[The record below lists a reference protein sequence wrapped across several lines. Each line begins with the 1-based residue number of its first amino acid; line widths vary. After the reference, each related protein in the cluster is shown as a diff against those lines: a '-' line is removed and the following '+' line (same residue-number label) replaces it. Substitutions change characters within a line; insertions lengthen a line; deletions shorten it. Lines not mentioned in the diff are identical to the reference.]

1 MKVRP
6 QASAHSSA
14 AARRLAL
21 EALHR
26 IDDGAYANLVTPALL
41 ERSRLTSRDRNFV
54 TAIAY
59 GATRMR
65 RSLDHLV
72 DRHVLRPTD
81 DEVRRVLRLGAF
93 ELAYLRTPPHA
104 AVSQAVSLAP
114 ERARGF
120 TNAVLRKVAADVA
133 AGIRWPDAATELS
146 YPDWIVEALTED
158 LGEAHALAALRTM
171 DEPAEAT
178 ERDDGYTQ
186 DLASQWVVEE
196 VGALPGERILDLC
209 AAPGGK
215 ATLLA
220 EVGAVVT
227 AADVSVRRAQLV
239 TENAHR
245 VGAPVAGVVA
255 ADGRSAPFRPRSFDR
270 VLVDAPCSGLGV
282 LRRRPDARWR
292 VQPSDVEDLAR
303 LQRHLLAA
311 AARLVRP
318 GGVLVYSVC
327 TLTAAETIDV
337 DLPHL
342 EALPPPPDPW
352 VPWGRGARLLPQDRG
367 TDGMFLLRLRAPLGS
382 MDGAAPARRR
392 RRPLVAKGRAGR
404 GGRDGQ
410 VDQAEHDDLDGR

>member
-1 MKVRP
+1 MRVRP
-6 QASAHSSA
+6 PASAHSSA

-65 RSLDHLV
+65 RALDHLV
-72 DRHVLRPTD
+72 DRHALRPTD

-93 ELAYLRTPPHA
+93 ELVYLRTPPHA

-120 TNAVLRKVAADVA
+120 ANAVLRKVAADVA
-133 AGIRWPDAATELS
+133 AGVRWPDLATELS
-146 YPDWIVEALTED
+146 YPDWVVEALTD
-158 LGEAHALAALRTM
+158 ALGEADAVAALRQM
-171 DEPAEAT
+171 DEPAAAT

-196 VGALPGERILDLC
+196 MGALPGERILDLC

-220 EVGAVVT
+220 TTGAVVT
-227 AADVSVRRAQLV
+227 ASDISPRRAALV
-239 TENAHR
+239 AENAER
-245 VGAPVAGVVA
+245 TGSELAGVVA
-255 ADGRSAPFRPRSFDR
+255 ADGLVAPFRPRSFDR
-270 VLVDAPCSGLGV
+270 VLIDAPCSGLGV

-292 VQPSDVEDLAR
+292 VRPTVVEELAD
-303 LQRHLLAA
+303 LQRRLLTAGA
-311 AARLVRP
+311 DLVRP

-327 TLTAAETIDV
+327 TLTVEETLGV
-337 DLPHL
+337 DLPAL
-342 EALPPPPDPW
+342 EALPPPQAPW
-352 VPWGRGARLLPQDRG
+352 EPWGRGARLLPQTAG
-367 TDGMFLLRLRAPLGS
+367 TDGMFLLQL
-382 MDGAAPARRR
+382 
-392 RRPLVAKGRAGR
+392 RRP
-404 GGRDGQ
+404 
-410 VDQAEHDDLDGR
+410 

>member
-1 MKVRP
+1 MRVRP

-41 ERSRLTSRDRNFV
+41 ERSRLTARDRNFV

-65 RSLDHLV
+65 RALDHLV

-93 ELAYLRTPPHA
+93 ELAYLRTPAHA

-133 AGIRWPDAATELS
+133 EGITWPDPATELS
-146 YPDWIVEALTED
+146 YPDWVVAALTES
-158 LGEAHALAALRTM
+158 LGETQALAALRAM

-220 EVGAVVT
+220 ELGAVVT
-227 AADVSVRRAQLV
+227 ASDISVRRAHLV
-239 TENAHR
+239 VENAHR
-245 VGAPVAGVVA
+245 VEAPVAGVVV
-255 ADGRSAPFRPRSFDR
+255 ADGQAAPFRPGSFDR

-292 VQPSDVEDLAR
+292 VQPSDVEDLAA
-303 LQRHLLAA
+303 LQQRLLAA
-311 AARLVRP
+311 GAQLVRP
-318 GGVLVYSVC
+318 GGVVVYSVC
-327 TLTAAETIDV
+327 TLTDAETVGV

-342 EALPPPPDPW
+342 EALPPPDGPW
-352 VPWGRGARLLPQDRG
+352 EPWGRGARLLPQTRG
-367 TDGMFLLRLRAPLGS
+367 TDGMYLLRLRAPEAPPTPS
-382 MDGAAPARRR
+382 TDGRPSGRARRR
-392 RRPLVAKGRAGR
+392 SGSR
-404 GGRDGQ
+404 GGRPS
-410 VDQAEHDDLDGR
+410 

>member
-1 MKVRP
+1 MHQTEGPVRVRP
-6 QASAHSSA
+6 PASPHSSA

-41 ERSRLTSRDRNFV
+41 ERSRLTGRDRNFV

-59 GATRMR
+59 GVTRMR
-65 RSLDHLV
+65 RALDHLV
-72 DRHVLRPTD
+72 DRHALRPTD

-114 ERARGF
+114 ERGKGF

-133 AGIRWPDAATELS
+133 AGVTWPDLATELS
-146 YPDWIVEALTED
+146 YPDWIVDALTEA
-158 LGEAHALAALRTM
+158 LGEHAAIGALRQM

-186 DLASQWVVEE
+186 DLASQWVVEQIA
-196 VGALPGERILDLC
+196 ALPGERILEVC

-220 EVGAVVT
+220 GTGATVT
-227 AADVSVRRAQLV
+227 AADISPRRSALV
-239 TENAHR
+239 AENAAR
-245 VGAPVAGVVA
+245 VGAELAGVVA
-255 ADGRSAPFRPRSFDR
+255 ADGLASPFRPRSFDH

-292 VQPSDVEDLAR
+292 IQPSNVEELAD
-303 LQRHLLAA
+303 LQRRLLTAA
-311 AARLVRP
+311 ADLVRP
-318 GGVLVYSVC
+318 GGVLAYSVC
-327 TLTAAETIDV
+327 TLTVEETLGV
-337 DLPHL
+337 DLLRLH
-342 EALPPPPDPW
+342 ALPPPSGPW
-352 VPWGRGARLLPQDRG
+352 EPWGRGARLLPQTAG
-367 TDGMFLLRLRAPLGS
+367 TDGMFLLRLRVS
-382 MDGAAPARRR
+382 
-392 RRPLVAKGRAGR
+392 
-404 GGRDGQ
+404 
-410 VDQAEHDDLDGR
+410 

>member
-1 MKVRP
+1 MRVRP
-6 QASAHSSA
+6 PASAHSSA

-65 RSLDHLV
+65 RALDYLV
-72 DRHVLRPTD
+72 DRHALRPTD

-120 TNAVLRKVAADVA
+120 VNAVLRKVAADVA
-133 AGIRWPDAATELS
+133 AGIRWPDLATELS
-146 YPDWIVEALTED
+146 YPDWIVDALTD
-158 LGEAHALAALRTM
+158 ALGKEHALAALRQM

-186 DLASQWVVEE
+186 DLASQWVVEQ
-196 VGALPGERILDLC
+196 VGALPGERILELC

-220 EVGAVVT
+220 STGAVVT
-227 AADVSVRRAQLV
+227 ASDISVRRSQLV
-239 TENAHR
+239 AANAQR
-245 VGAPVAGVVA
+245 LGSELAGVVA
-255 ADGRSAPFRPRSFDR
+255 ADGLASPFRPRSFDR

-292 VQPSDVEDLAR
+292 IKETDIEELAD
-303 LQRHLLAA
+303 LQRRLLAA
-311 AARLVRP
+311 GAELVRP

-327 TLTAAETIDV
+327 TLTVEETLGV
-337 DLPHL
+337 DLPAL
-342 EALPPPPDPW
+342 EPLPPPAHPW
-352 VPWGRGARLLPQDRG
+352 QPWGRGARLLPQTAG
-367 TDGMFLLRLRAPLGS
+367 TDGMFLLRLNVPNGPWPRGRSRGQRA
-382 MDGAAPARRR
+382 
-392 RRPLVAKGRAGR
+392 
-404 GGRDGQ
+404 
-410 VDQAEHDDLDGR
+410 

>member
-1 MKVRP
+1 MRVRP
-6 QASAHSSA
+6 QPSAHSSA

-41 ERSRLTSRDRNFV
+41 DRSRLTSRDRNFV

-65 RSLDHLV
+65 RALDHLV
-72 DRHVLRPTD
+72 DRHARRPTD

-133 AGIRWPDAATELS
+133 AGITWPDPATELS
-146 YPDWIVEALTED
+146 YPDWVVEALTED
-158 LGEAHALAALRTM
+158 LGLEHALAAMRVM

-178 ERDDGYTQ
+178 EREDGYTQ

-196 VGALPGERILDLC
+196 IGALPGERILDLC

-220 EVGAVVT
+220 GLGAVVT
-227 AADVSVRRAQLV
+227 AADVSARRSQLV
-239 TENAHR
+239 VENAHR
-245 VGAPVAGVVA
+245 LGAPVAGVVV
-255 ADGRSAPFRPRSFDR
+255 ADGLAAPFRPRSFDR

-292 VQPSDVEDLAR
+292 VQHADVEELAD
-303 LQRHLLAA
+303 LQRRLLTAA
-311 AARLVRP
+311 APLVRP

-327 TLTAAETIDV
+327 TLTAAETIGV

-342 EALPPPPDPW
+342 EALPPPGEPW
-352 VPWGRGARLLPQDRG
+352 EPWGRGARLLPHTRG
-367 TDGMFLLRLRAPLGS
+367 TDGMFLLRLRAPEASTAFAPSGS
-382 MDGAAPARRR
+382 RARRVRPR
-392 RRPLVAKGRAGR
+392 RRAPV
-404 GGRDGQ
+404 DGS
-410 VDQAEHDDLDGR
+410 DR

>member
-1 MKVRP
+1 MRVRP
-6 QASAHSSA
+6 PASAHSSA

-41 ERSRLTSRDRNFV
+41 ERSRLTTRDRHFV

-65 RSLDHLV
+65 RALDHLV
-72 DRHVLRPTD
+72 DRHALRPTD

-133 AGIRWPDAATELS
+133 AGVKWPDLATELS
-146 YPDWIVEALTED
+146 YPDWVVAALTD
-158 LGEAHALAALRTM
+158 ALGEDAAVAALRQM
-171 DEPAEAT
+171 DQAASAT

-196 VGALPGERILDLC
+196 VGALPGERILELC

-215 ATLLA
+215 ATALA
-220 EVGAVVT
+220 ATGAVVT
-227 AADVSVRRAQLV
+227 ASDISLRRSALV
-239 TENAHR
+239 AANAER
-245 VGAPVAGVVA
+245 VGAELAGVVA
-255 ADGRSAPFRPRSFDR
+255 ADGLAPPFRARSFDR

-292 VQPSDVEDLAR
+292 VQPSDVEELAD
-303 LQRHLLAA
+303 LQRRLLAA
-311 AARLVRP
+311 AAELVRP
-318 GGVLVYSVC
+318 GGILAYSVC
-327 TLTAAETIDV
+327 TLTVDETLGV

-342 EALPPPPDPW
+342 EALPPPAEPW
-352 VPWGRGARLLPQDRG
+352 EPWGRGARLLPQAAG
-367 TDGMFLLRLRAPLGS
+367 TDGMFLLQLRAPQHQAPRPSGS
-382 MDGAAPARRR
+382 RRR
-392 RRPLVAKGRAGR
+392 RR
-404 GGRDGQ
+404 
-410 VDQAEHDDLDGR
+410 

>member
-1 MKVRP
+1 MSAQPDSTPVRVRP

-65 RSLDHLV
+65 RALDHLV
-72 DRHVLRPTD
+72 DRHARRPTD

-93 ELAYLRTPPHA
+93 ELAYLRTPAHA

-133 AGIRWPDAATELS
+133 AGITWPDPATELS
-146 YPDWIVEALTED
+146 YPDWVVEVLTDD
-158 LGEAHALAALRTM
+158 LGEEHALAALRTM

-220 EVGAVVT
+220 ELGAVVT
-227 AADVSVRRAQLV
+227 AADISVRRSQLV
-239 TENAHR
+239 AENAHR
-245 VGAPVAGVVA
+245 LGAPVAGVVA
-255 ADGRSAPFRPRSFDR
+255 ADGLAAPFRPRSFDR

-292 VQPSDVEDLAR
+292 VQPSDVEELAD
-303 LQRHLLAA
+303 LQRRLLTAGSL
-311 AARLVRP
+311 LVRP

-327 TLTAAETIDV
+327 TLTAAETIGV
-337 DLPHL
+337 DLPHM
-342 EALPPPPDPW
+342 EALLPPGDPW
-352 VPWGRGARLLPQDRG
+352 EPWGRGARLLPQTRG
-367 TDGMFLLRLRAPLGS
+367 TDGMFLLKLRAPEAPTS
-382 MDGAAPARRR
+382 DVPVRPRRPRARRRTAADGAAP
-392 RRPLVAKGRAGR
+392 
-404 GGRDGQ
+404 
-410 VDQAEHDDLDGR
+410 

>member
-1 MKVRP
+1 VRVRP
-6 QASAHSSA
+6 PASAHSSA

-21 EALHR
+21 EALQR

-65 RSLDHLV
+65 RALDHLI
-72 DRHVLRPTD
+72 DRHALRATD

-133 AGIRWPDAATELS
+133 AGIKWPDVATELS
-146 YPDWIVEALTED
+146 YPDWIVDAFTEAL
-158 LGEAHALAALRTM
+158 GEEQAITALRQM

-196 VGALPGERILDLC
+196 VGALPGERILEPC
-209 AAPGGK
+209 AGPGGK

-220 EVGAVVT
+220 ATGAVVT
-227 AADVSVRRAQLV
+227 AADISPRRSMLV
-239 TENAHR
+239 VENAR
-245 VGAPVAGVVA
+245 RIGAELAGVVA
-255 ADGRSAPFRPRSFDR
+255 ADGLDLPFRLQSFDR

-292 VQPSDVEDLAR
+292 IQASDVEELADLQQR
-303 LQRHLLAA
+303 LLRAA
-311 AARLVRP
+311 SEMVRP
-318 GGVLVYSVC
+318 GGVLLYSVC
-327 TLTAAETIDV
+327 TLTVEETIGV
-337 DLPHL
+337 DLPGW
-342 EALPPPPDPW
+342 EARPPPRHPW
-352 VPWGRGARLLPQDRG
+352 QPWGRGARLLPQTEG
-367 TDGMFLLRLRAPLGS
+367 TDGMFLLQLLAP
-382 MDGAAPARRR
+382 
-392 RRPLVAKGRAGR
+392 
-404 GGRDGQ
+404 
-410 VDQAEHDDLDGR
+410 

>member
-1 MKVRP
+1 MRVRP
-6 QASAHSSA
+6 QASVHSSA

-41 ERSRLTSRDRNFV
+41 ERSRLTARDRNFV

-65 RSLDHLV
+65 RALDHLV

-81 DEVRRVLRLGAF
+81 DEVRRVLRMGAF
-93 ELAYLRTPPHA
+93 ELAYLRTPAHA

-133 AGIRWPDAATELS
+133 AGITWPDLATEIS
-146 YPDWIVEALTED
+146 YPDWVVASLTEAL
-158 LGEAHALAALRTM
+158 GERQAVAALRTM
-171 DEPAEAT
+171 NEPAEAT

-220 EVGAVVT
+220 ELGAVVT
-227 AADVSVRRAQLV
+227 AADVSIRRAHLV
-239 TENAHR
+239 AENAQR
-245 VGAPVAGVVA
+245 IGAPLAGIVVA
-255 ADGRSAPFRPRSFDR
+255 DGLAAPFRPESFDR

-292 VQPSDVEDLAR
+292 IQPSDVEDLAA
-303 LQRHLLAA
+303 LQRRLLAA
-311 AARLVRP
+311 AAELVRP

-327 TLTAAETIDV
+327 TLTEAETIGV
-337 DLPHL
+337 DLPRL
-342 EALPPPPDPW
+342 EALPPPDGPW
-352 VPWGRGARLLPQDRG
+352 EPWGRGARLLPQTRG
-367 TDGMFLLRLRAPLGS
+367 TDGMFLLRLLAPE
-382 MDGAAPARRR
+382 ARR
-392 RRPLVAKGRAGR
+392 P
-404 GGRDGQ
+404 
-410 VDQAEHDDLDGR
+410 HSLDGRRPKRARRSPLRAGGATP

>member
-1 MKVRP
+1 MRVRP
-6 QASAHSSA
+6 QAAAHSSA

-41 ERSRLTSRDRNFV
+41 ERSRLTGRDRNFV

-65 RSLDHLV
+65 RALDHLV
-72 DRHVLRPTD
+72 DRHALRPTD

-93 ELAYLRTPPHA
+93 ELAYLRTPAHA

-133 AGIRWPDAATELS
+133 AGITWPDPATELS
-146 YPDWIVEALTED
+146 YPDWIVAALTES
-158 LGEAHALAALRTM
+158 LGEKHALAALRTM

-220 EVGAVVT
+220 ERGAVVT
-227 AADVSVRRAQLV
+227 ASDVSIRRSHLV
-239 TENAHR
+239 VENAHR
-245 VGAPVAGVVA
+245 LGAPVAGVVV
-255 ADGRSAPFRPRSFDR
+255 ADGVHAPFRPGSFDR

-292 VQPSDVEDLAR
+292 VKPSDVDDLAA
-303 LQRHLLAA
+303 LQQHLLVAA
-311 AARLVRP
+311 AELVRP

-327 TLTAAETIDV
+327 TLTDAETVGV

-342 EALPPPPDPW
+342 EALPPPSDPW
-352 VPWGRGARLLPQDRG
+352 EPWGRGARLLPHARG
-367 TDGMFLLRLRAPLGS
+367 TDGMFLLRLRAPE
-382 MDGAAPARRR
+382 AAPAPSDRRR
-392 RRPLVAKGRAGR
+392 SRARRRSGGR
-404 GGRDGQ
+404 GGRP
-410 VDQAEHDDLDGR
+410 A

>member
-1 MKVRP
+1 VRVRP
-6 QASAHSSA
+6 PASAHSSG
-14 AARRLAL
+14 AARQLAL
-21 EALHR
+21 QALQR

-54 TAIAY
+54 TAVAY

-65 RSLDHLV
+65 RALDHLV
-72 DRHVLRPTD
+72 DRHALRPTD
-81 DEVRRVLRLGAF
+81 DDVRRVLRLGAF

-133 AGIRWPDAATELS
+133 AGLRWPDMATELS
-146 YPDWIVEALTED
+146 YPDWVVTAVTD
-158 LGEAHALAALRTM
+158 ALGERHAAGALRQM

-178 ERDDGYTQ
+178 EREDGYTQ

-215 ATLLA
+215 ATLMA
-220 EVGAVVT
+220 STGAVVT
-227 AADVSVRRAQLV
+227 AADISPRRSALVAANAQRIGSEL
-239 TENAHR
+239 
-245 VGAPVAGVVA
+245 AGVIA
-255 ADGRSAPFRPRSFDR
+255 ADGLAAPFRPRSFDR

-292 VQPSDVEDLAR
+292 IQPSDVEELAD
-303 LQRHLLAA
+303 LQRRLLTAA
-311 AARLVRP
+311 ADLVRP
-318 GGVLVYSVC
+318 GGVLAYSVC
-327 TLTAAETIDV
+327 TLTVEETIGV

-342 EALPPPPDPW
+342 TALPPPDHPW
-352 VPWGRGARLLPQDRG
+352 QPSGRGALLMPHAAG
-367 TDGMFLLRLRAPLGS
+367 TDGMFLLQLRAP
-382 MDGAAPARRR
+382 
-392 RRPLVAKGRAGR
+392 
-404 GGRDGQ
+404 
-410 VDQAEHDDLDGR
+410 

>member
-1 MKVRP
+1 MRVRP
-6 QASAHSSA
+6 PAAAHSSA

-21 EALHR
+21 EALSR

-41 ERSRLTSRDRNFV
+41 ERSRLTTRDRNFV

-65 RSLDHLV
+65 RALDYLV
-72 DRHVLRPTD
+72 DRHALRPTD
-81 DEVRRVLRLGAF
+81 DDVRRVLRLGAF

-133 AGIRWPDAATELS
+133 AGVKWPDLATELS
-146 YPDWIVEALTED
+146 YPDWVVEALVD
-158 LGEAHALAALRTM
+158 ALGPDHAVEALRQM
-171 DEPAEAT
+171 DEPASAT

-196 VGALPGERILDLC
+196 MEALPGERILDLC

-220 EVGAVVT
+220 GTGAVVT
-227 AADVSVRRAQLV
+227 ASDLSARRAALV
-239 TENAHR
+239 AANAHR
-245 VGAPVAGVVA
+245 VGAQLAGVVA
-255 ADGRSAPFRPRSFDR
+255 ADGVAAPFRPRTFDR
-270 VLVDAPCSGLGV
+270 ILVDAPCSGLGV

-292 VQPSDVEDLAR
+292 IQPSDVEELAD
-303 LQRHLLAA
+303 LQRRLLTAA
-311 AARLVRP
+311 ADLVRP

-327 TLTAAETIDV
+327 TLTVEETLGV
-337 DLPHL
+337 DLPAL
-342 EALPPPPDPW
+342 EALPPPAHPW
-352 VPWGRGARLLPQDRG
+352 ERWGRGARLLPQSMG
-367 TDGMFLLRLRAPLGS
+367 TDGMFLLQLRAP
-382 MDGAAPARRR
+382 
-392 RRPLVAKGRAGR
+392 
-404 GGRDGQ
+404 
-410 VDQAEHDDLDGR
+410 

>member
-1 MKVRP
+1 MRVRP
-6 QASAHSSA
+6 PASAHSSA

-65 RSLDHLV
+65 RALDHLV

-93 ELAYLRTPPHA
+93 ELAFLRTPAHA

-133 AGIRWPDAATELS
+133 AGVKWPDIGTELS
-146 YPDWIVEALTED
+146 YPDWIVDAITEAL
-158 LGEAHALAALRTM
+158 GEKAGIAALRQM
-171 DEPAEAT
+171 NRPAEAT

-196 VGALPGERILDLC
+196 MKALPGERILELC

-220 EVGAVVT
+220 SSGAAVT
-227 AADVSVRRAQLV
+227 AADISVRRSMLV
-239 TENAHR
+239 AENAAR
-245 VGAPVAGVVA
+245 VGAELAGVVA
-255 ADGRSAPFRPRSFDR
+255 ANGLAAPFRPRSFDR

-292 VQPSDVEDLAR
+292 IKPSDVEDLAD
-303 LQRHLLAA
+303 LQRRLLAA
-311 AARLVRP
+311 GANLVRP

-327 TLTAAETIDV
+327 TLTVEETMGV
-337 DLPHL
+337 DLLHL
-342 EALPPPPDPW
+342 DALPPPAGPW
-352 VPWGRGARLLPQDRG
+352 EPWGRGARLLPQTAG
-367 TDGMFLLRLRAPLGS
+367 TDGMYLLQLRAP
-382 MDGAAPARRR
+382 
-392 RRPLVAKGRAGR
+392 
-404 GGRDGQ
+404 
-410 VDQAEHDDLDGR
+410 

>member
-1 MKVRP
+1 VRVRP
-6 QASAHSSA
+6 QPSAHSSA

-21 EALHR
+21 EALER
-26 IDDGAYANLVTPALL
+26 IDQGAYANLVTPALL
-41 ERSRLTSRDRNFV
+41 ERSRLTPRDRNFV

-65 RSLDHLV
+65 RALDHLV

-93 ELAYLRTPPHA
+93 ELVYLRTPAHA

-120 TNAVLRKVAADVA
+120 ANAVLRRVASDVA
-133 AGIRWPDAATELS
+133 AGVTWPDLATELS
-146 YPDWIVEALTED
+146 YPDWVMEALTESM
-158 LGEAHALAALRTM
+158 GEEHAIAALRQM

-178 ERDDGYTQ
+178 ERADGYTQ
-186 DLASQWVVEE
+186 DLASQWVVDE

-209 AAPGGK
+209 SAPGGK

-227 AADVSVRRAQLV
+227 AVDLSARRLRLV
-239 TENAHR
+239 EDNALR
-245 VGAPVAGVVA
+245 VGAPVAYFVVA
-255 ADGRSAPFRPRSFDR
+255 DGQIPSFRPGSFDR

-303 LQRHLLAA
+303 LQQRLLTAA
-311 AARLVRP
+311 ADLVRP
-318 GGVLVYSVC
+318 GGVLIYSVC
-327 TLTAAETIDV
+327 TLTEAETIGV

-342 EALPPPPDPW
+342 DALPPPSEPW
-352 VPWGRGARLLPQDRG
+352 EPWGRGARLLPQVRG
-367 TDGMFLLRLRAPLGS
+367 TDGMFLLRLRAPE
-382 MDGAAPARRR
+382 AAPSAPQR
-392 RRPLVAKGRAGR
+392 RRPSGRPGQRRWGR
-404 GGRDGQ
+404 H
-410 VDQAEHDDLDGR
+410 AT

>member
-1 MKVRP
+1 MHQTEGPVRVRP
-6 QASAHSSA
+6 PASPHSSA

-41 ERSRLTSRDRNFV
+41 ERSRLTGRDRNFV

-59 GATRMR
+59 GVTRMR
-65 RSLDHLV
+65 RALDYLV
-72 DRHVLRPTD
+72 DQHALRPTD

-114 ERARGF
+114 ERGRGF

-133 AGIRWPDAATELS
+133 AGVKWPDVATELS
-146 YPDWIVEALTED
+146 YPDWVVTALTD
-158 LGEAHALAALRTM
+158 ALGEEQAIAALRQM

-196 VGALPGERILDLC
+196 IGALPGERILEVC

-220 EVGAVVT
+220 GTGATVT
-227 AADVSVRRAQLV
+227 AADISPRRSALV
-239 TENAHR
+239 AENAER
-245 VGAPVAGVVA
+245 IGAMLAGVVA
-255 ADGRSAPFRPRSFDR
+255 ADGLASPFRPRSFDR

-292 VQPSDVEDLAR
+292 IQPSDVEELAD
-303 LQRHLLAA
+303 LQRRLLTAA
-311 AARLVRP
+311 ADLVRP
-318 GGVLVYSVC
+318 GGMLAYSVC
-327 TLTAAETIDV
+327 TLTVEETLGV
-337 DLPHL
+337 DLLRL
-342 EALPPPPDPW
+342 EALPPPAEPW
-352 VPWGRGARLLPQDRG
+352 EPWGRGARLLPQTAG
-367 TDGMFLLRLRAPLGS
+367 TDGMFLLRLRVS
-382 MDGAAPARRR
+382 
-392 RRPLVAKGRAGR
+392 
-404 GGRDGQ
+404 
-410 VDQAEHDDLDGR
+410 

>member
-1 MKVRP
+1 MRVRSP
-6 QASAHSSA
+6 ASAHSSA

-65 RSLDHLV
+65 RALDYLV
-72 DRHVLRPTD
+72 DRHALRPTD

-133 AGIRWPDAATELS
+133 SGVQWPDLATELS
-146 YPDWIVEALTED
+146 YPDWIVDAMVD
-158 LGEAHALAALRTM
+158 AMGEPDAFAALRQM

-186 DLASQWVVEE
+186 DLASQWVVEQ
-196 VGALPGERILDLC
+196 VGALPGERILEPC

-220 EVGAVVT
+220 ATGAVVT
-227 AADVSVRRAQLV
+227 ASDISPRRVQLV
-239 TENAHR
+239 VENAER
-245 VGAPVAGVVA
+245 LGTELAGVVA
-255 ADGRSAPFRPRSFDR
+255 ADGLATPFRPRTFDR

-292 VQPSDVEDLAR
+292 IKQTDIEELAD
-303 LQRHLLAA
+303 LQRRLLTAGAA
-311 AARLVRP
+311 LVRP

-327 TLTAAETIDV
+327 TLTVEETIGV
-337 DLPHL
+337 DLPGL
-342 EALPPPPDPW
+342 EALPPPGHPW
-352 VPWGRGARLLPQDRG
+352 QPWGRGARLLPHAAG
-367 TDGMFLLRLRAPLGS
+367 TDGMFLLKLSVPQDPRPRGRL
-382 MDGAAPARRR
+382 
-392 RRPLVAKGRAGR
+392 VR
-404 GGRDGQ
+404 GGRP
-410 VDQAEHDDLDGR
+410 

>member
-1 MKVRP
+1 
-6 QASAHSSA
+6 
-14 AARRLAL
+14 
-21 EALHR
+21 LHR

-65 RSLDHLV
+65 RALDYLV

-114 ERARGF
+114 ERGRGF

-133 AGIRWPDAATELS
+133 AGVEWPDLATELS
-146 YPDWIVEALTED
+146 YPDWVVATLTD
-158 LGEAHALAALRTM
+158 ALGEEHAVAALRQM
-171 DEPAEAT
+171 DQPAEAT

-220 EVGAVVT
+220 ATGAVVT
-227 AADVSVRRAQLV
+227 AADISPRRSALV
-239 TENAHR
+239 AANAGR
-245 VGAPVAGVVA
+245 TGAELAGVVA
-255 ADGRSAPFRPRSFDR
+255 ADGLAAPFRPRSFDR

-292 VQPSDVEDLAR
+292 IRPDDVEELAD
-303 LQRHLLAA
+303 LQRRLLTAA
-311 AARLVRP
+311 ADLVRP

-327 TLTAAETIDV
+327 TLTVDETIGV

-342 EALPPPPDPW
+342 EALPPPAHPW
-352 VPWGRGARLLPQDRG
+352 EPWGRGARLMPHAAG
-367 TDGMFLLRLRAPLGS
+367 TDGMFLLQLRVSHHRPRR
-382 MDGAAPARRR
+382 PAGPR
-392 RRPLVAKGRAGR
+392 RRP
-404 GGRDGQ
+404 
-410 VDQAEHDDLDGR
+410 

>member
-1 MKVRP
+1 MRVRP
-6 QASAHSSA
+6 QASAHSSV

-41 ERSRLTSRDRNFV
+41 DHSRLTSRDRNFV

-65 RSLDHLV
+65 RALDHLV
-72 DRHVLRPTD
+72 DRHVRRPTD
-81 DEVRRVLRLGAF
+81 DEVRRVLRLGVF
-93 ELAYLRTPPHA
+93 ELAYLRTPAHA

-133 AGIRWPDAATELS
+133 AGITWPDPATELS
-146 YPDWIVEALTED
+146 YPDWVVATFTED
-158 LGEAHALAALRTM
+158 LGEAHALAALRIM

-186 DLASQWVVEE
+186 DLASQWVAEE
-196 VGALPGERILDLC
+196 VGALPGEQILDLC

-220 EVGAVVT
+220 EIGAVVT
-227 AADVSVRRAQLV
+227 AADLSVRRSLLV
-239 TENAHR
+239 AENAQR
-245 VGAPVAGVVA
+245 LGAPVAGVVA
-255 ADGRSAPFRPRSFDR
+255 ADGLAAPFRPRSFDR

-292 VQPSDVEDLAR
+292 VQRSDVYDLAR
-303 LQRHLLAA
+303 LQNRLLSAA
-311 AARLVRP
+311 AGLVRP
-318 GGVLVYSVC
+318 GGVLIYSVC
-327 TLTAAETIDV
+327 TLTAAETMGV

-342 EALPPPPDPW
+342 EALPPPSDPW
-352 VPWGRGARLLPQDRG
+352 EPWGRGARLLPQARG
-367 TDGMFLLRLRAPLGS
+367 TDGMFLLRLRLPEAP
-382 MDGAAPARRR
+382 AAP
-392 RRPLVAKGRAGR
+392 RRPPARVRRAR
-404 GGRDGQ
+404 NR
-410 VDQAEHDDLDGR
+410 R

>member
-1 MKVRP
+1 VRVRP
-6 QASAHSSA
+6 PASAHSSA

-65 RSLDHLV
+65 RALDYMV
-72 DRHVLRPTD
+72 DRHALRPTD

-120 TNAVLRKVAADVA
+120 VNAVLRKVAADVA
-133 AGIRWPDAATELS
+133 AGIRWPDLPTELS
-146 YPDWIVEALTED
+146 YPDWIFDALID
-158 LGEAHALAALRTM
+158 ALGKEHAVAALRQM

-178 ERDDGYTQ
+178 ERDDGYIQ
-186 DLASQWVVEE
+186 DLASQWVVDL
-196 VGALPGERILDLC
+196 VGALPGERILELC

-215 ATLLA
+215 STLLA
-220 EVGAVVT
+220 ATGAAVT
-227 AADVSVRRAQLV
+227 ASDVSPRRSQLV
-239 TENAHR
+239 AANAAR
-245 VGAPVAGVVA
+245 LGAELAGVVA
-255 ADGRSAPFRPRSFDR
+255 ADGLASPFRPRSFDR

-292 VQPSDVEDLAR
+292 IKETDVEELAD
-303 LQRHLLAA
+303 LQRRLLAA
-311 AARLVRP
+311 GAELVRP
-318 GGVLVYSVC
+318 GGVLIYSVC
-327 TLTAAETIDV
+327 TLTVEETLGV
-337 DLPHL
+337 DLPAL
-342 EALPPPPDPW
+342 EALPAPGHPW
-352 VPWGRGARLLPQDRG
+352 QPWGRGARLLPQAEG
-367 TDGMFLLRLRAPLGS
+367 TDGMYVLKLSVPHGPL
-382 MDGAAPARRR
+382 PR
-392 RRPLVAKGRAGR
+392 GRAGR
-404 GGRDGQ
+404 GLR
-410 VDQAEHDDLDGR
+410 

>member
-1 MKVRP
+1 VRVRP
-6 QASAHSSA
+6 PASAHSSA

-65 RSLDHLV
+65 RALDHLV

-81 DEVRRVLRLGAF
+81 DDVRRVLRLGAF
-93 ELAYLRTPPHA
+93 ELAYLRTPAHA

-114 ERARGF
+114 ERGRGF

-133 AGIRWPDAATELS
+133 AGLKWPDLPTELS
-146 YPDWIVEALTED
+146 YPDWIVDALTD
-158 LGEAHALAALRTM
+158 ALGEEHAVGALRQM
-171 DEPAEAT
+171 NEPAEAT

-209 AAPGGK
+209 AGPGGK

-220 EVGAVVT
+220 ATGAVVT
-227 AADVSVRRAQLV
+227 AADSNPRRAQLV
-239 TENAHR
+239 AENAER
-245 VGAPVAGVVA
+245 TGAELAGVVA
-255 ADGRSAPFRPRSFDR
+255 SDGLASPFRSRSFDR

-292 VQPSDVEDLAR
+292 IKPSDVEELAE
-303 LQRHLLAA
+303 LQRRLLTAA
-311 AARLVRP
+311 ADLVRP

-327 TLTAAETIDV
+327 TLTVDETIGV
-337 DLPHL
+337 DLPAL
-342 EALPPPPDPW
+342 EALPTPGHPW
-352 VPWGRGARLLPQDRG
+352 QPWGRGARLLPQTAG
-367 TDGMFLLRLRAPLGS
+367 TDGMYLLQLRAP
-382 MDGAAPARRR
+382 
-392 RRPLVAKGRAGR
+392 
-404 GGRDGQ
+404 
-410 VDQAEHDDLDGR
+410 

>member
-1 MKVRP
+1 MRVRP

-65 RSLDHLV
+65 RALDHLV

-93 ELAYLRTPPHA
+93 ELAYLRTPAHA

-120 TNAVLRKVAADVA
+120 TNAVLRKVAADVE
-133 AGIRWPDAATELS
+133 AGVEWPDPATELS
-146 YPDWIVEALTED
+146 YPDWVVAALTES
-158 LGEAHALAALRTM
+158 LGEKQALAALRVM
-171 DEPAEAT
+171 NEPAEAT
-178 ERDDGYTQ
+178 EREDGYTQ

-196 VGALPGERILDLC
+196 VGALPGERIHDLC

-220 EVGAVVT
+220 ELGAVVT
-227 AADVSVRRAQLV
+227 ASDVSVRRAHLIV
-239 TENAHR
+239 ENAHR
-245 VGAPVAGVVA
+245 VGAPLAGVVV
-255 ADGRSAPFRPRSFDR
+255 ADGVAAPFRPGSFDR

-282 LRRRPDARWR
+282 LRRRADARWR
-292 VQPSDVEDLAR
+292 VQPSDVEKLAR
-303 LQRHLLAA
+303 LQRRLLASA
-311 AARLVRP
+311 AELVRP
-318 GGVLVYSVC
+318 GGVIVYSVC
-327 TLTAAETIDV
+327 TLTDAETVGV
-337 DLPHL
+337 DLHHL
-342 EALPPPPDPW
+342 EALPPPASPW
-352 VPWGRGARLLPQDRG
+352 EPWGRGARLLPQTRG
-367 TDGMFLLRLRAPLGS
+367 TDGMYLLRLRAPEAPPAAS
-382 MDGAAPARRR
+382 RDGQRPARARRR
-392 RRPLVAKGRAGR
+392 SASR
-404 GGRDGQ
+404 GGRSS
-410 VDQAEHDDLDGR
+410 